1 MRQGSMGQIQSEFA
15 LREAAWIEQSA
26 AMEANFEGILKEFD
40 RLTGTA
46 MEFENDKANYER
58 RIEMLTQEV
67 KHLEASLQE
76 EKTKNLGFD
85 KVTDTPTT
93 ASLRKEFR
101 KMINDMQLEHQRALE
116 KEAEEKKQLEKQLK
130 DLKHE
135 REMARYERIN
145 KGVQTP
151 LFIS

>member
-1 MRQGSMGQIQSEFA
+1 
-15 LREAAWIEQSA
+15 
-26 AMEANFEGILKEFD
+26 
-40 RLTGTA
+40 
-46 MEFENDKANYER
+46 
-58 RIEMLTQEV
+58 
-67 KHLEASLQE
+67 
-76 EKTKNLGFD
+76 
-85 KVTDTPTT
+85 
-93 ASLRKEFR
+93 FR